1 QVLLPSYSLKPPKQN
16 LAFMTKPI
24 RGLYLAVTPNSLLGC
39 FVLSTSRRASLIFIN
54 SESVDFA

>member
-1 QVLLPSYSLKPPKQN
+1 
-16 LAFMTKPI
+16 MTNPI

-39 FVLSTSRRASLIFIN
+39 FVLSASRRASLIFIN